1 MKNSFKKT
9 NKISVTVKVGE
20 RKIIVEDLDNPINK
34 KVYPFRGIQSNGRY
48 AEIVKVPHK
57 KEVYKDIYYN
67 LLDEGIIK
75 EDSTNMWK
83 NVCKNI
89 DLSIMNVLYQFESM
103 KINGERKDNEYAKI
117 MTINL
122 ERQMYEKNR
131 DYKKR
136 LQLVKRVELE
146 NSGILLNYDLS
157 GINILGRGFFDKI
170 RAIKSAIKNRRI
182 SKISFLNRKEEE
194 PYIYEEEELQTA
206 EELQE
211 TSPKLTLN
219 DRINSIQNKLK
230 ENKTF
235 KSAKGLINDLRKKA
249 QEPKI
254 HKKIKQKLARVGA
267 LTLMTVGVASML
279 TPNIAQTA
287 QPESQ
292 TKTNTNNNSQS
303 INYEAKNM
311 SKEIF
316 FEKENN
322 ELQVNLKETLKE
334 IVDLNIGKN
343 TTFNLTEGTYWE
355 SPDGTGAH
363 GNIKAED
370 KLYISDVDVIDENG
384 FKHYKVSD
392 GLNINEIKEKH
403 PNGTFSY
410 HINCI
415 DEDKEKIYGWVT
427 DDTTIEKIENQMTI
441 SRLKTLMNYL
451 SPEAKEIFYNIIND
465 NSGKI
470 SESNKDILQT
480 LIKEA
485 KQAENTNL
493 EAEIEEGR

>member
-1 MKNSFKKT
+1 MKNSSKKT

-34 KVYPFRGIQSNGRY
+34 KVYPFRGIQSNGLY

-136 LQLVKRVELE
+136 LELVKRVELE

-157 GINILGRGFFDKI
+157 GINIFGRGFFDKI
-170 RAIKSAIKNRRI
+170 RAIKSAFKNRRI
-182 SKISFLNRKEEE
+182 SKISFFSRKEEY
-194 PYIYEEEELQTA
+194 PYMYEEEFQTE

-219 DRINSIQNKLK
+219 ERINNIQNKLK
-230 ENKTF
+230 ENQTF
-235 KSAKGLINDLRKKA
+235 ISAKGLIKDLRKKA
-249 QEPKI
+249 QEPKF
-254 HKKIKQKLARVGA
+254 HKKIKQRLASVGA
-267 LTLMTVGVASML
+267 LTLMTFGVASMV

-287 QPESQ
+287 QPENQ
-292 TKTNTNNNSQS
+292 TKANTNNSSPS
-303 INYEAKNM
+303 ISYEVKKSN
-311 SKEIF
+311 KEDF
-316 FEKENN
+316 TQKENN
-322 ELQVNLKETLKE
+322 EIQVDLKETLKE
-334 IVDLNIGKN
+334 SVDLNLGKN

-363 GNIKAED
+363 GNIKSGEQ
-370 KLYISDVDVIDENG
+370 LYITDVDVVDENG

-392 GLNINEIKEKH
+392 GLNLNEIKENH
-403 PNGTFSY
+403 PNGKFSY

-415 DEDKEKIYGWVT
+415 DENKEKIYGWVT
-427 DDTTIEKIENQMTI
+427 DNATIEKIENQMTN
-441 SRLKTLMNYL
+441 SRLKTLMNNL

-470 SESNKDILQT
+470 SESNKEILQT

-485 KQAENTNL
+485 KQAEKTNL

>member
-1 MKNSFKKT
+1 MKNSSKKT

-206 EELQE
+206 DANITSTDHVFDEVIYSELK
-211 TSPKLTLN
+211 PLN
-219 DRINSIQNKLK
+219 
-230 ENKTF
+230 
-235 KSAKGLINDLRKKA
+235 
-249 QEPKI
+249 
-254 HKKIKQKLARVGA
+254 
-267 LTLMTVGVASML
+267 
-279 TPNIAQTA
+279 
-287 QPESQ
+287 
-292 TKTNTNNNSQS
+292 
-303 INYEAKNM
+303 KN
-311 SKEIF
+311 
-316 FEKENN
+316 
-322 ELQVNLKETLKE
+322 
-334 IVDLNIGKN
+334 
-343 TTFNLTEGTYWE
+343 
-355 SPDGTGAH
+355 
-363 GNIKAED
+363 
-370 KLYISDVDVIDENG
+370 
-384 FKHYKVSD
+384 
-392 GLNINEIKEKH
+392 
-403 PNGTFSY
+403 
-410 HINCI
+410 
-415 DEDKEKIYGWVT
+415 
-427 DDTTIEKIENQMTI
+427 
-441 SRLKTLMNYL
+441 
-451 SPEAKEIFYNIIND
+451 
-465 NSGKI
+465 
-470 SESNKDILQT
+470 
-480 LIKEA
+480 
-485 KQAENTNL
+485 
-493 EAEIEEGR
+493 